1 MNQLVPDLESEI
13 SFKTSRSG
21 GKGGQNVN
29 KVSTKVE
36 LNFTIADSI
45 LLSEPQ
51 KVRLT
56 EKLSS
61 KLTKDG
67 LLQIVS
73 QSERSQL
80 GNKRV
85 VLEKFYLLLNA
96 CLVEQKKRKPTR
108 VPKGVK
114 ERRLLVKKRT
124 AEIKKLRRNDY

>member
-1 MNQLVPDLESEI
+1 MNQLVPDLVSEI

-36 LNFTIADSI
+36 LNFTIADSL
-45 LLSEPQ
+45 LLSELQ
-51 KVRLT
+51 KEILT

-85 VLEKFYLLLNA
+85 VLEKFYLLVNA
-96 CLVEQKKRKPTR
+96 CFVEQKKRKPTR

-114 ERRLLVKKRT
+114 ERRLLAKKRT
-124 AEIKKLRRNDY
+124 AEIKKMRRGEF

>member
-51 KVRLT
+51 KARLT

-114 ERRLLVKKRT
+114 ERRLLLKKRT